1 MATTTISCVT
11 SNLNH
16 HRNGDDCSVLSKQ
29 EPFLELS
36 SPTLL
41 ALETVKLRAVS
52 YPTGAI
58 LFMEEQP
65 AQGVFVVYRGRV
77 KLSLCTENGKALIAR
92 VAEAGEML
100 GIGATVCGRPYETT
114 AETMETS
121 EISFIRQSDLLR
133 LMRIHN
139 DFAMHMAKQ
148 LSEEYNSTCHE
159 IRSLVLSHST
169 AARLARVLLEWLD
182 KSDNASVHGY
192 SRLTLT
198 HQEIGQM
205 IGASRETVTR
215 LLAVFRK
222 KQFIQKNGSTLV
234 VLNRGAL
241 ESLGAL

>member
-1 MATTTISCVT
+1 
-11 SNLNH
+11 
-16 HRNGDDCSVLSKQ
+16 
-29 EPFLELS
+29 
-36 SPTLL
+36 
-41 ALETVKLRAVS
+41 
-52 YPTGAI
+52 
-58 LFMEEQP
+58 MEEQP

-77 KLSLCTENGKALIAR
+77 KLSLCTEDGKALIVR

-100 GIGATVCGRPYETT
+100 GNGATICRRPYETT